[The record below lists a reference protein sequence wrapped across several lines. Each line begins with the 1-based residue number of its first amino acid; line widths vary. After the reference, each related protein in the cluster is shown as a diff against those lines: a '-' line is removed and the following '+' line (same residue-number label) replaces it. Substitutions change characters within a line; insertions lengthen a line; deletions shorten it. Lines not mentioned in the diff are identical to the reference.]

1 MKFEIGKVYSN
12 PYATAFK
19 SQKMIEGDADHEV
32 KMAQGQLDYIINAAN
47 ELKGKLGN
55 AEKNIP
61 GWIQDHISKA
71 HSYLHQS
78 NSGYHE
84 YKKDTMSESK
94 ISQSQLKPIYDK
106 LSKGDV
112 VEITYDSSMS
122 RGITKR
128 FKVIKGK
135 TIVGKLGVERIT
147 LVNVDKP
154 TSVKYY
160 LYNRNNNVTFAQGDM
175 GASIVN
181 MQKDP
186 VNEGKLSF
194 EDLKKGQVLLNKFR
208 SGRKYTILDVNPK
221 FATIKN
227 LKTGNVMQIYSL
239 NNYEL
244 KENSMKLSKLLNE
257 QNTSFNKWLLKFVD
271 DYVESKEFP
280 KGSPEYQWVLATLL
294 SLTLTDANFHK
305 EAKKAKTV
313 FRRAVE
319 PDNSKNLETLLGMR
333 ASNIAKK
340 AKWDGYDIID
350 GFAYV
355 AAMRI
360 GGTVMGNVTAL
371 KTEGVIKENT
381 NQKNPKFKVGQ
392 VVNYIPKLS
401 GLSPTKKLKIN
412 KVRFEKG
419 DTLTKPGWYYSFD
432 GMNLGSHE
440 NDIKLVET
448 IKEATAKT
456 FKFPKSITTS
466 KFDEID
472 AELSRAGITTHPN
485 FNTNTIKVSGDIKKA
500 MKIISRYK
508 GIAEVIKENT
518 EPQIITQLRDVMKSG
533 YKTLKDPKSGKKM
546 KVDSY
551 SASAIVQVYDAINQ
565 TNKDKF
571 SQLGLLGMQSTAF
584 KLIK

>member
-19 SQKMIEGDADHEV
+19 SQKMIEGDIDHEV

-61 GWIQDHISKA
+61 AWIQDHISKA
-71 HSYLHQS
+71 HSYIHQS

-135 TIVGKLGVERIT
+135 TTVGKLGVERIT
-147 LVNVDKP
+147 LVNADKP

-160 LYNRNNNVTFAQGDM
+160 LYNRNNMITFAHGDM

-181 MQKDP
+181 IQKENI
-186 VNEGKLSF
+186 NEGKLQF
-194 EDLKKGQVLLNKFR
+194 KNLKKGDILVGKFPPYKEMEVI
-208 SGRKYTILDVNPK
+208 SSTDKSAKVKSSKGGVVD
-221 FATIKN
+221 
-227 LKTGNVMQIYSL
+227 IYST

-244 KENSMKLSKLLNE
+244 KENSMKLTKLI
-257 QNTSFNKWLLKFVD
+257 
-271 DYVESKEFP
+271 
-280 KGSPEYQWVLATLL
+280 
-294 SLTLTDANFHK
+294 
-305 EAKKAKTV
+305 
-313 FRRAVE
+313 
-319 PDNSKNLETLLGMR
+319 ET
-333 ASNIAKK
+333 
-340 AKWDGYDIID
+340 
-350 GFAYV
+350 
-355 AAMRI
+355 
-360 GGTVMGNVTAL
+360 TT
-371 KTEGVIKENT
+371 
-381 NQKNPKFKVGQ
+381 
-392 VVNYIPKLS
+392 
-401 GLSPTKKLKIN
+401 
-412 KVRFEKG
+412 
-419 DTLTKPGWYYSFD
+419 
-432 GMNLGSHE
+432 
-440 NDIKLVET
+440 
-448 IKEATAKT
+448 KT

-472 AELSRAGITTHPN
+472 AELSRAGITSHPN
-485 FNTNTIKVSGDIKKA
+485 FNNNTIKISGDIKKA

-508 GIAEVIKENT
+508 GIEEVIKENT

-551 SASAIVQVYDAINQ
+551 SASAIVKVYDALKDPK
-565 TNKDKF
+565 NKEKF
-571 SQLGLLGMQSTAF
+571 SSMGLLRMQSTAF
-584 KLIK
+584 KFVK

>member
-1 MKFEIGKVYSN
+1 MNFELGKVYSN

-19 SQKMIEGDADHEV
+19 SQKMIEGDIDHEV

-61 GWIQDHISKA
+61 AWIQDHISKA

-135 TIVGKLGVERIT
+135 TTVGKLGVERIT

-160 LYNRNNNVTFAQGDM
+160 LYNRNNMITFAHGDM

-181 MQKDP
+181 IQKE
-186 VNEGKLSF
+186 NI
-194 EDLKKGQVLLNKFR
+194 N
-208 SGRKYTILDVNPK
+208 
-221 FATIKN
+221 
-227 LKTGNVMQIYSL
+227 
-239 NNYEL
+239 
-244 KENSMKLSKLLNE
+244 ENSMKLSKLL
-257 QNTSFNKWLLKFVD
+257 
-271 DYVESKEFP
+271 
-280 KGSPEYQWVLATLL
+280 
-294 SLTLTDANFHK
+294 
-305 EAKKAKTV
+305 
-313 FRRAVE
+313 
-319 PDNSKNLETLLGMR
+319 
-333 ASNIAKK
+333 
-340 AKWDGYDIID
+340 
-350 GFAYV
+350 
-355 AAMRI
+355 
-360 GGTVMGNVTAL
+360 
-371 KTEGVIKENT
+371 
-381 NQKNPKFKVGQ
+381 
-392 VVNYIPKLS
+392 
-401 GLSPTKKLKIN
+401 
-412 KVRFEKG
+412 
-419 DTLTKPGWYYSFD
+419 
-432 GMNLGSHE
+432 
-440 NDIKLVET
+440 
-448 IKEATAKT
+448 
-456 FKFPKSITTS
+456 
-466 KFDEID
+466 
-472 AELSRAGITTHPN
+472 
-485 FNTNTIKVSGDIKKA
+485 
-500 MKIISRYK
+500 
-508 GIAEVIKENT
+508 KENT

-551 SASAIVQVYDAINQ
+551 SASAIVKVYDVLKDPK
-565 TNKDKF
+565 NKEKF
-571 SQLGLLGMQSTAF
+571 SSMGLLGMQSTAF